1 MTQVDDYPIV
11 IRRAKDGFVAEAVA
25 LGLTR
30 TGADVNALDADIR
43 IAVGEILAVCERH
56 GARIGSSW
64 ERDAARSTPAS
75 YRRSIIGAMA
85 AVLVVAIVSLPVL
98 LIYQRLS
105 SFLSAS
111 EQFSPAAPI
120 EKLLS
125 SGITKTAD
133 TLEMITPERRT
144 QLTHDFA
151 RIAHALEPYAAQ
163 LRPLLVS
170 SPQAA
175 QPAGGERHP

>member
-64 ERDAARSTPAS
+64 ERDAARSN
-75 YRRSIIGAMA
+75 
-85 AVLVVAIVSLPVL
+85 
-98 LIYQRLS
+98 S
-105 SFLSAS
+105 SVLSA
-111 EQFSPAAPI
+111 QYHWCN
-120 EKLLS
+120 
-125 SGITKTAD
+125 G
-133 TLEMITPERRT
+133 
-144 QLTHDFA
+144 
-151 RIAHALEPYAAQ
+151 
-163 LRPLLVS
+163 S
-170 SPQAA
+170 SPCCRHCLVAGIA
-175 QPAGGERHP
+175 DLSKTVIVPVGIRTIQPRRADRKAIEFRYN